1 MKLKDINDMGI
12 PTMAKAAERRII
24 DTINLLDAILYE
36 AKPQNRE
43 AESDV
48 DSIGVLCDTIVRA
61 YDKAKSSLNE
71 MQQE

>member
-24 DTINLLDAILYE
+24 DTINLLDGILLE

-48 DSIGVLCDTIVRA
+48 DSIDVLCDTIVRA

-71 MQQE
+71 MQQG

>member
-24 DTINLLDAILYE
+24 DTINLLDAILYKAE
-36 AKPQNRE
+36 PQNRE

-48 DSIGVLCDTIVRA
+48 DSIDALCDTIVRA

-71 MQQE
+71 MQQG